1 MRHLVICFMVLFSP
15 LCLAETNATVRNCD
29 AESAAKLVSLQGTL
43 FFDADGSGRWQPG
56 QLDQTF
62 CEGSRV
68 RVEAYSRASL
78 LLPNGITLRLGE
90 GTILSLNGIATTQ
103 PTLLDLLKGF
113 VHFISRTPRQLQI
126 TTPIANAG
134 PEGTEF
140 ALRADAA
147 TADLWVYEGAVRFF
161 NADGDIHMKPGEA
174 AHAVPGQAPRA
185 RIDIRPGDAVN
196 WALYYPPL
204 LPYPDATT
212 PIDPALRAVIQD
224 YRQGRVDA
232 ALAALDAFPP
242 AQQTSYFFKV
252 RGAIRLTA
260 GQSELAMRDIQAL
273 WAQNPD
279 DADALALAS
288 VLALT
293 QGHKPEAHALAL
305 QAVNANPQSANAHS
319 ALSYVWQGHFELE
332 KALQSAER
340 AKQLA
345 PHDAIT
351 WARLSELQ
359 LALGLRS
366 ESAESASKAFALDPG
381 LERTQTVMG
390 FSNLFRVDT
399 AGARQ
404 HFDTAIRLDSKAP
417 LPRLGLGL
425 AKIRSGDLEAGRRDL
440 EIAAILDPN
449 NSLIRSYLG
458 KAYFEEKRERLA
470 GDQFDLAKQ
479 RDPKDPTPYFYDALR
494 KQAANRPIEALQDM
508 QQARDLNDN
517 RGVYRSEQLLDED
530 AAARSANLA
539 RIYNDLGFGRV
550 ALKEAWTSLGQDAA
564 NPSAHRFLSDS
575 YIGQPRYRVARASEL
590 LQAQLLQPI
599 NITPV
604 QPQLTGENIG
614 ILNNTGPGSLSM
626 NEYDSLYT
634 ANGAHLVLNGA
645 YGSRDTK
652 TDSAIVSGIYNNLS
666 MSLGQFHYQ
675 TDGFRQNDD
684 YQRNVY
690 DAFAQYAFTQDFNL
704 QVELKSENVRAGD
717 VPMRLNE
724 FHDETLRQTIKQD
737 TARIGSHFKI
747 DPEQDVIGSFFY
759 TRRKELTHD
768 NFLHAFADDPDFDNL
783 DDTSRLNKNE
793 GYQTEIQYLY
803 RPHSFE
809 LITGVGHLE
818 LRNDINYDNTNVF
831 INGAPDPLTDTS
843 KTTSQTHH
851 FNGYIYS
858 KQYLPGN
865 LTTTLGLSFD
875 YLDNELVSFDSA
887 RYFSDGSSRISTRN
901 PSLIKRQQLNPKFG
915 IAWNPIENLTLR
927 GAIFKTLNRR
937 LAANQTIEPTQIAG
951 FNQFFDDNNNA
962 RAWRYGVG
970 LDYHPLKTVFMG
982 GELSWRDSRQP
993 FFFDNGSSVLLDR
1006 NELSHL
1012 AYFYWAP
1019 TEWVAFRTEYKFEK
1033 LDRSFVLGNGS
1044 SNLPQSVGT
1053 HQVPLSI
1060 NLFHPSGLFTRVSGT
1075 YVNQHVATVSD
1086 FIANPLDHQSEDF
1099 WTFDTAIGYRFPKK
1113 LGTINFEVRNLFDN
1127 KFNYQSNFDASGP
1140 QIGPFIPE
1148 RQLFVKISFFY

>member
-279 DADALALAS
+279 DADALAFAS

-404 HFDTAIRLDSKAP
+404 HFETAIRLDSTAP

-684 YQRNVY
+684 YQQNVY

-724 FHDETLRQTIKQD
+724 FHDETLRQNIKQD
-737 TARIGSHFKI
+737 TARIGGHYRI
-747 DPEQDVIGSFFY
+747 DPEQDIIASGFY
-759 TRRKELTHD
+759 TSRRDSIGNQVLDTSS
-768 NFLHAFADDPDFDNL
+768 L
-783 DDTSRLNKNE
+783 DDLDWNIDSISNGSKST
-793 GYQTEIQYLY
+793 GYQTEWQYLFH
-803 RPHSFE
+803 PDNFE
-809 LITGVGHLE
+809 LTAGIGYLNLE
-818 LRNDINYDNTNVF
+818 NQSRFNEEVNFFMPPPFLRNYSTQQQFD
-831 INGAPDPLTDTS
+831 TD
-843 KTTSQTHH
+843 H

-858 KQYLPGN
+858 KQYLARG
-865 LTTTLGLSFD
+865 LITTLGLSFD
-875 YLDNELVSFDSA
+875 SVNNHLNSFESVVSN
-887 RYFSDGSSRISTRN
+887 SDGDSEPFQSIPN
-901 PSLIKRQQLNPKFG
+901 LLKRQQFNPKFG
-915 IAWNPIENLTLR
+915 ISWSPLENLTLR
-927 GAIFKTLNRR
+927 GAAFRTLNRR

-951 FNQFFDDNNNA
+951 FNQLFDENNSA
-962 RAWRYGVG
+962 SAWRYGFG
-970 LDYHPLKTVFMG
+970 IDYRPLNNVFVG
-982 GELSWRDSRQP
+982 GELSWRDSNQP
-993 FFFDNGSSVLLDR
+993 NISNGVVVNQDR
-1006 NELSHL
+1006 KESSHL
-1012 AYFYWAP
+1012 SYLYWTPA
-1019 TEWVAFRTEYKFEK
+1019 EWAAIKAEYRYESM
-1033 LDRSFVLGNGS
+1033 DRSFVAGNGS

-1053 HQVPLSI
+1053 HQVPISL
-1060 NLFHPSGLFTRVSGT
+1060 NLFHSSGLFSRISGT
-1075 YVNQHVATVSD
+1075 YVNQHVADVSD
-1086 FIANPLDHQSEDF
+1086 VLVTRLEHRSEDF
-1099 WTFDTAIGYRFPKK
+1099 WTFDAAIGYRFPKR

-1127 KFNYQSNFDASGP
+1127 EFNYQSSFDASGP
-1140 QIGPFIPE
+1140 QMSPYIPE
-1148 RQLFVKISFFY
+1148 RQLFVKLNLFY